1 MRLLHY
7 PRVVDGCAVYKNLTV
22 LGPQRPDPNLPRVLE
37 ALGVRGP
44 VAMITAGWRHDEG
57 ETTALER
64 ALARPSL
71 HVPLYQWF
79 EQIMASDADLA
90 RAYSERSERMKAYKD
105 LYRIRVRAALGAV
118 ERLLDHREEMPDL
131 VDRELV
137 RAIDTVRDIDDQ
149 MLSSLRD
156 LRVAFPRMAQ
166 SIEHPEV
173 KARHALAA
181 EMFDRADTIV
191 VAGGHV
197 AVLLNR
203 IQFFGVH
210 TLLQDALDEGKTVVA
225 WSAGA
230 MVMTNRIALFYDD
243 PPDGPAEAEVLD
255 HGLGFMP
262 GVVFYPHA
270 RRRLR
275 LHDSNR
281 VARVARRFAP
291 SENLGIENGAWLEQT
306 PTGWTN
312 HGDPQSAFRLG
323 IDGSV
328 DLLTFA
334 DTPSSNEDISP

>member
-1 MRLLHY
+1 MRFLHY
-7 PRVVDGCAVYKNLTV
+7 QRVVDGDAVYKNLTV

-79 EQIMASDADLA
+79 DRVMASDADLA
-90 RAYSERSERMKAYKD
+90 RAYSERSERMRAYKD
-105 LYRIRVRAALGAV
+105 LYRIRVRGALGVV
-118 ERLLDHREEMPDL
+118 ERLVEHREEQPDL

-137 RAIDTVRDIDDQ
+137 RAMDTVRDIDDQ

-156 LRVAFPRMAQ
+156 LRVAFPRMAH

-173 KARHALAA
+173 KALHALAA
-181 EMFDRADTIV
+181 EMFARADTIV

-210 TLLQDALDEGKTVVA
+210 TLLQDALDEGKAVIA

-230 MVMTNRIALFYDD
+230 MVMTNRIALYYDD

-255 HGLGFMP
+255 HGLGFLP
-262 GVVFYPHA
+262 GVVLYPHA

-275 LHDSNR
+275 LHDTNR

-291 SENLGIENGAWLEQT
+291 SENLGLENGAWLEHT
-306 PTGWTN
+306 PGGWTN
-312 HGDPQSAFRLG
+312 RGDPQSACRLG

-334 DTPSSNEDISP
+334 DTPSSDEDTSP